1 MMLDNAKMVEI
12 GKENESTLF
21 EMVVNDGE
29 KFLVC
34 SRTIT
39 GAVAKIRRF
48 TGKSVILRSVNELQ
62 KNIL

>member
-1 MMLDNAKMVEI
+1 MMLDDAKMVEI

>member
-1 MMLDNAKMVEI
+1 MTLDDVKMVEI
-12 GKENESTLF
+12 GEKNESTLY

-29 KFLVC
+29 KFIVC
-34 SRTIT
+34 SKTIT

>member
-1 MMLDNAKMVEI
+1 MTLDEVKMVNI
-12 GKENESTLF
+12 GEKNESILY
-21 EMVVNDGE
+21 EMIVNNGE

-34 SRTIT
+34 SKTIS